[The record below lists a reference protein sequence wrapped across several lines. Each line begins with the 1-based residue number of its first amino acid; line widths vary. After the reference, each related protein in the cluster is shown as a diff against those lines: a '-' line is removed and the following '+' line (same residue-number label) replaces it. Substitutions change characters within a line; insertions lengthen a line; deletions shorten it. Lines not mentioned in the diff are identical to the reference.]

1 MEEAK
6 KHSTSM
12 HTLKVQRIGDSLG
25 IAFPAEILGNLK
37 VVEGD
42 TLWITETP
50 EGLCVTAS
58 NTRTEAVLKAFA
70 EVDER
75 YSDAFQEL
83 AQ

>member
-1 MEEAK
+1 MQGVEK
-6 KHSTSM
+6 KSTRM
-12 HTLKVQRIGDSLG
+12 HTLKIQRIGDSLG
-25 IAFPAEILGNLK
+25 VTFPAEILENLK
-37 VVEGD
+37 VTEGD
-42 TLWITETP
+42 TLWVIETP

-58 NTRTEAVLKAFA
+58 NTRTEAILKAFA